1 MPNWCTNLMTVTGQ
15 KEDVQAFANAVVD
28 VEERENEVHN
38 IPASIFNK
46 LLPMPENGGKD
57 IVINGEIVGS
67 AFADP
72 KTDGEEYINGWEWVV
87 QNWGTKWGDCDTTF
101 SNMGDSLEFFYQTA
115 WSPANYTQISKMFP
129 NLTFIVRYEE
139 SGMCFVGCEVY
150 QNGHNTQYDGEY
162 PDLSEYE
169 ADDGDYDY
177 ENHDL
182 AVEAVMDDCYQQ
194 ARNDLVTVA

>member
-28 VEERENEVHN
+28 VEERDNEVHN

-87 QNWGTKWGDCDTTF
+87 QNWGTK
-101 SNMGDSLEFFYQTA
+101 
-115 WSPANYTQISKMFP
+115 
-129 NLTFIVRYEE
+129 
-139 SGMCFVGCEVY
+139 
-150 QNGHNTQYDGEY
+150 
-162 PDLSEYE
+162 
-169 ADDGDYDY
+169 
-177 ENHDL
+177 
-182 AVEAVMDDCYQQ
+182 
-194 ARNDLVTVA
+194 